1 MAEKDGSLGI
11 LFEVSG
17 GENVNGESG
26 SKIAGQLNKLA
37 KKLELNIVASI
48 DEAGTTE
55 KINKQLKK
63 IQGNLVLKIPKP
75 DEDNTKRQYESTAK
89 QLEGA
94 LTQLTKMS
102 SDKGFS
108 QTLLADKNLIA
119 DFSKTCRENKSA
131 IEGLRVGDSFKID
144 STNFQQATE
153 YLNKFR
159 ELQQKY
165 TRLKDDHQNNVY
177 LENKGLTEQKV
188 LDTATKYMQKYGTTL
203 SKNTP
208 GSYTQL
214 ADLIKSLNEGVYSA
228 NPGQAQKLF
237 LEIAGNARIAGGETE
252 SLRQKVSRLFSE
264 KFGGGALA
272 ALAIGARQA
281 LAQVYKNVINI
292 DTAMTELKK
301 VTDESDEAY
310 SKFLDNAANRAQKL
324 GATMTDVITA
334 SAD

>member
-1 MAEKDGSLGI
+1 MEENDGVLGI
-11 LFEVSG
+11 LFEVKG
-17 GENVNGESG
+17 GKEVNGESG
-26 SKIAGQLNKLA
+26 SRIAQQLNALATKL
-37 KKLELNIVASI
+37 KLNIVASI
-48 DEAGTTE
+48 DEAETTNE
-55 KINKQLKK
+55 INKQLKK

-108 QTLLADKNLIA
+108 QTLLADKNLVA

-131 IEGLRVGDSFKID
+131 IEGLRVGDAFKID

-165 TRLKDDHQNNVY
+165 PRLKDDHQNNVY